1 MGLLWVDYELEYRE
15 LAEKAF
21 ECQRTAQKV
30 LFDRMTRRRYNI
42 IHRDTRYNVDFLY
55 TAYMMKDA
63 QILNQYMLWVYQMMV
78 SIFKDKSKEDVCRYT
93 VGHLGFIR
101 EAVQLV
107 VSDDKK
113 AALDALLAE
122 AQDYVTAHAD
132 ESVPLMK
139 KPSRYEKE
147 IETYMQS
154 LFERNSRRSFYLVDQ
169 FAKTGIPINDIYVE
183 ILAESMRRV
192 GELWHTMQITVDEEH
207 YCTSVTQMVMSQLY
221 PIIFE
226 KERKNKLILCA
237 CPGSELHEMG
247 ARMLTD
253 VFENEGWDSMY
264 LGAAVPVDALL
275 SSIRENHPDLVA
287 LAVTM
292 PQHLIECRELV
303 EEIRKEFPQMKI
315 AVGGRAFLST
325 QGMWKAWPI
334 DYYAENANELLAQV
348 GE

>member
-21 ECQRTAQKV
+21 ECQRTAQKK
-30 LFDRMTRRRYNI
+30 LFDHMTRRRYNI

-63 QILNQYMLWVYQMMV
+63 QILEKYALWVYQMMA
-78 SIFKDKSKEDVCRYT
+78 SIFKDRSKEEVCRYM

-101 EAVQLV
+101 QAVQLV
-107 VSDDKK
+107 SSEDKK
-113 AALDALLAE
+113 AALDELLAK
-122 AQDYVTAHAD
+122 AQAYVTAHAD

-139 KPSRYEKE
+139 KPSKYEKE
-147 IETYMQS
+147 IEAYMKT
-154 LFERNSRRSFYLVDQ
+154 LFDRNSRRSFYLVDK
-169 FAKTGIPINDIYVE
+169 FAKDGIPINDIYVE

-226 KERKNKLILCA
+226 SERKNKLILCA
-237 CPGSELHEMG
+237 CPGRELHEMG

-275 SSIRENHPDLVA
+275 SSIRENHPDLLA

-292 PQHLIECRELV
+292 PQHLIECRNLV
-303 EEIRKEFPQMKI
+303 EDIRKEFPNLKI

-325 QGMWKAWPI
+325 QDMWKSWPI
-334 DYYAENANELLAQV
+334 DYYAENANDLIAQV
-348 GE
+348 GD

>member
-21 ECQRTAQKV
+21 ECQRTAQKA

-154 LFERNSRRSFYLVDQ
+154 LFERNSRCSFYLVDQ
-169 FAKTGIPINDIYVE
+169 FTKAGIPINDIYVE

-348 GE
+348 G

>member
-21 ECQRTAQKV
+21 ECQRTAEKE
-30 LFDRMTRRRYNI
+30 LFDNMTRRRYNI

-55 TAYMMKDA
+55 TAYMLKDDR
-63 QILNQYMLWVYQMMV
+63 ILEEYALWVFQMMA
-78 SIFKDKSKEDVCRYT
+78 SIFKDTPKEKVKDYM
-93 VGHLGFIR
+93 VGHLGYIR

-113 AALDALLAE
+113 AELDRLLE
-122 AQDYVTAHAD
+122 KAQDYVTLHAA
-132 ESVPLMK
+132 ETEPLMK
-139 KPSRYEKE
+139 KPSSYEKE
-147 IETYMQS
+147 IEEYMQS
-154 LFERNSRRSFYLVDQ
+154 LFDRNSRRSFYLVDQ
-169 FAKTGIPINDIYVE
+169 FAKAGIPINDIYVE

-264 LGAAVPVDALL
+264 LGAAVPVDALI

-348 GE
+348 G